1 MGCTGIGLYGY
12 SLPLL
17 LVPHPLYW
25 YRGGA
30 VLIHP
35 TYTSTPHPVYQYT
48 PLYLYRGWLS
58 SIIGY
63 QYRVRAYQYA
73 DVYQYRGGRTSIG
86 VHAPKGFSPSTCQ
99 CTDTSP

>member
-1 MGCTGIGLYGY
+1 M
-12 SLPLL
+12 
-17 LVPHPLYW
+17 HPS
-25 YRGGA
+25 
-30 VLIHP
+30 
-35 TYTSTPHPVYQYT
+35 YTSTPHPVYQYT

-86 VHAPKGFSPSTCQ
+86 VHAPKGIQYGDSFP
-99 CTDTSP
+99 

>member
-1 MGCTGIGLYGY
+1 M
-12 SLPLL
+12 
-17 LVPHPLYW
+17 
-25 YRGGA
+25 
-30 VLIHP
+30 
-35 TYTSTPHPVYQYT
+35 YQYT

-86 VHAPKGFSPSTCQ
+86 VHAPKGQ
-99 CTDTSP
+99 LE